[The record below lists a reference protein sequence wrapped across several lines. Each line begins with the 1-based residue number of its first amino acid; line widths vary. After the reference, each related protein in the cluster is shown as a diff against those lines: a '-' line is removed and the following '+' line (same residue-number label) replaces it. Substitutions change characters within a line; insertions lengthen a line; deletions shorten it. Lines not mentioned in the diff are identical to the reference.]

1 MTTQSNHSPSARAL
15 PKSVRI
21 VEVGP
26 RDGLQNEKGTV
37 PLADKLSLIEA
48 LVAAGL
54 RTIEAGSFVSPRWV
68 PQMADTAR
76 VVSHFSAHITIEM
89 PVLVPNLRGLELAKA
104 SGARAVAVFAA
115 TTESFA
121 RANLN
126 ASRQDS
132 LARFAEV
139 AAAARADG
147 MRVRGYVSCAV
158 HCPYEGW
165 IEPEVAADLAASLVE
180 MGCYEVSL
188 CDTTG
193 AASPGRALAMAKAA
207 LARVAIDRIAVHF
220 HDTYGQALVNTLVCL
235 ELGISAVDSSVA
247 GLGGCPYSPGAAGNL
262 ATEDLVYMLEGLGI
276 NTGVDL
282 DALVRAG
289 KNISDV
295 LGRQSASRAAL
306 AMSTRRSS
314 NAPFKTSLSN

>member
-1 MTTQSNHSPSARAL
+1 MTANGIHGASGGAL
-15 PKSVRI
+15 PQSVRI

-26 RDGLQNEKGTV
+26 RDGLQNEKGVV
-37 PLADKLSLIEA
+37 PLAAKLSLIEG

-54 RTIEAGSFVSPRWV
+54 RAIEVGSFVSPRWV
-68 PQMADTAR
+68 PQMADSDR
-76 VVSHFSAHITIEM
+76 VVSHFRAVAVEM

-104 SGARAVAVFAA
+104 AGARTVAIFAA
-115 TTESFA
+115 ATESFA

-126 ASRQDS
+126 ASRSES

-139 AAAARADG
+139 AAAAQADG

-165 IEPEVAADLAASLVE
+165 VEPGTAADLAASLTD
-180 MGCYEVSL
+180 MGCYEVSM

-193 AASPGRALAMAKAA
+193 AASPGQALAMAKATIA
-207 LARVAIDRIAVHF
+207 AISMEQVAVHF
-220 HDTYGQALVNTLVCL
+220 HDTFGQALVNTLACL
-235 ELGISAVDSSVA
+235 ELGISVVDSSVS

-276 NTGVDL
+276 ATGVDL
-282 DALVRAG
+282 DALVKTGAQ
-289 KNISDV
+289 ISEV
-295 LGRQSASRAAL
+295 LGRKSASRAAL
-306 AMSTRRSS
+306 ASRRATSTTIK
-314 NAPFKTSLSN
+314 NYLTN

>member
-1 MTTQSNHSPSARAL
+1 
-15 PKSVRI
+15 

-26 RDGLQNEKGTV
+26 RDGLQNEKGIV
-37 PLADKLSLIEA
+37 PLAAKLALIEG

-54 RTIEAGSFVSPRWV
+54 RTIEAGSFVAPRWV
-68 PQMADTAR
+68 PQMADTDR
-76 VVSHFSAHITIEM
+76 VVAHFRAGAGVEM

-104 SGARAVAVFAA
+104 AGARTVAVFAA
-115 TTESFA
+115 ATESFA

-139 AAAARADG
+139 AAGARAYG

-165 IEPEVAADLAASLVE
+165 VEPGVAAELAASLAD
-180 MGCYEVSL
+180 MGCYEVSM

-193 AASPGRALAMAKAA
+193 AASPGRAEAMAKAA
-207 LARVAIDRIAVHF
+207 ITAIPIKQVAVHF
-220 HDTYGQALVNTLVCL
+220 HDTFGQALVNTLTCL
-235 ELGISAVDSSVA
+235 ELGVSVVDSSVS

-276 NTGVDL
+276 ATGVDL
-282 DALVRAG
+282 DALAAAG
-289 KNISDV
+289 RQISDV
-295 LGRQSASRAAL
+295 LGRRPASRAAL
-306 AMSTRRSS
+306 ALASRGPANATR
-314 NAPFKTSLSN
+314 KDHLSN